1 MSYLENFGEAGPIVI
16 ENPGAATSYKDF
28 AEKPV
33 TNFGKNQFLCFLL
46 FSKNL
51 FWRPH
56 VVR

>member
-33 TNFGKNQFLCFLL
+33 TNFEKKISFCISYFLVKIYFDDLT
-46 FSKNL
+46 
-51 FWRPH
+51 
-56 VVR
+56 